1 MKPVQIVLDADL
13 LSRLDRAARK
23 HKLSRSRYVRDSLE
37 AVLRAE
43 HIRDLAEAE
52 RQAYARKPL
61 TAAERATDRVLS
73 RAQDKVLQRLAR
85 EDPW

>member
-1 MKPVQIVLDADL
+1 LWL

-61 TAAERATDRVLS
+61 TAAERATDSVLS
-73 RAQDKVLQRLAR
+73 RAQDKVLRRLAR